1 MKYLKSF
8 NESVDTNSWL
18 DEYFSS
24 PEEIAKLIDSYFRDH
39 DYSNLMQNMD
49 DLLIQTHPNNDYV
62 YRDTDEL
69 MRYDEIL
76 LVVNTLIEHSKE
88 PWWSVKFER
97 FLGFL
102 AEIQEES
109 QQEVSIEEIEDLFLD
124 LDYKCS
130 ITKAGVHVRR
140 YGKPDTKVP
149 GFNIQIFNTAETDA
163 PLINNKIWNSISK
176 RLPRE
181 FQIHKVDVERD
192 KDQFDFTII
201 ISKKAL

>member
-8 NESVDTNSWL
+8 NESLNTNSWL
-18 DEYFSS
+18 DKDFSS
-24 PEEIAKLIDSYFRDH
+24 PEEIAKLIDSYLQEHGFSDLM
-39 DYSNLMQNMD
+39 SNIEE
-49 DLLIQTHPNNDYV
+49 LLVSIHPDPP
-62 YRDTDEL
+62 DEL
-69 MRYDEIL
+69 MRYNDIL
-76 LVVNTLIEHSKE
+76 LVVNTVIENSKE
-88 PWWSVKFER
+88 YWFSSKFER
-97 FLGFL
+97 FLEYL
-102 AEIQEES
+102 SEIQEES

-176 RLPRE
+176 RLPKE